1 MNRSGRSLW
10 FQVHKW
16 LGLALLAV
24 LIPLGLSGSLLV
36 WHDWTD
42 SLVNP
47 QRYAVSAER
56 GRLSAEDYVRSARTV
71 LEPTARVAS
80 LELPAAADKPI
91 LLTAAPPPAPGAAA
105 TPGPPRRH
113 QVWLDP
119 ATGRVLDHADSRTG
133 LVRALHVFHGS
144 LIIPAV
150 GRTIVGWLGVAM
162 LLSSLTGIW
171 LWRPSIGGWLRGLRW
186 RRGPGLSDNLHHQIG
201 IWIAVPLAILSFTGA
216 YISFPKFFG
225 AIEGAF
231 ASAPPRDA
239 APNRRA
245 PPVASPASR
254 ADAVIAAAGSAGR
267 GQIVSLR
274 WPVEGSTDWTV
285 SLEEAGKTAE
295 FKVSDADRTVARS
308 PGPAGLARAMR
319 QLHDGQGYN
328 ALWQTIVFLGGLAPA
343 VLGIT
348 GVIMWLRGR
357 HRRNAAPRSAIRSP
371 A

>member
-1 MNRSGRSLW
+1 MIRSGRSLW
-10 FQVHKW
+10 FQIHKW

-24 LIPLGLSGSLLV
+24 MIPIGVSGSLLV

-42 SLVNP
+42 SVVNP
-47 QRYAVSAER
+47 QRYALSGEG
-56 GRLSAEDYVRSARTV
+56 GRLSAQDYVRSARTV
-71 LEPTARVAS
+71 LEPNERIAS
-80 LELPAAADKPI
+80 LALPAEAGKPV
-91 LLTAAPPPAPGAAA
+91 LLTAAPPPEQGAAP
-105 TPGPPRRH
+105 PGPPRRH

-133 LVRALHVFHGS
+133 VMRTLHVLHGS
-144 LIIPAV
+144 LMIPGV

-171 LWRPSIGGWLRGLRW
+171 LWRPSIGGWLAGLRW
-186 RRGPGLSDNLHHQIG
+186 RRGPGFSDNLHHQIG

-225 AIEGAF
+225 AIERSF

-245 PPVASPASR
+245 PPVASPASSP
-254 ADAVIAAAGSAGR
+254 DAVIAAARSAGT
-267 GQIVSLR
+267 GEIVSLR

-285 SLEEAGKTAE
+285 SLEDSGRTTE
-295 FKVSDADRTVARS
+295 FKVGDADRTVTPA
-308 PGPAGLARAMR
+308 PAPAGLARAMR
-319 QLHDGQGYN
+319 QLHGGHGYN
-328 ALWQTIVFLGGLAPA
+328 AIWQTIVFLGGLAPA

-348 GVIMWLRGR
+348 GLIMWLRAR
-357 HRRNAAPRSAIRSP
+357 NRRRAVPQGAIRSP

>member
-1 MNRSGRSLW
+1 MNRTGRSLW
-10 FQVHKW
+10 FQIHKW

-24 LIPLGLSGSLLV
+24 MIPLGVSGSLLV

-42 SLVNP
+42 SVVNP
-47 QRYAVSAER
+47 QRYALSGE
-56 GRLSAEDYVRSARTV
+56 GERLSAEDYVRAARPV
-71 LEPTARVAS
+71 LEPTERVAS
-80 LELPAAADKPI
+80 LVLPAEAGKPI
-91 LLTAAPPPAPGAAA
+91 LLTAAPPPEQGAAA
-105 TPGPPRRH
+105 PGPPRRH

-133 LVRALHVFHGS
+133 VVRALHVFHGS
-144 LIIPAV
+144 LMIPGT
-150 GRTIVGWLGVAM
+150 GRAIVGWLGVAL

-171 LWRPSIGGWLRGLRW
+171 LWRPSIGGWLGGLRW
-186 RRGPGLSDNLHHQIG
+186 RRGSGLSDNLHHQIG

-225 AIEGAF
+225 AIERSF
-231 ASAPPRDA
+231 VSAPPRDA

-245 PPVASPASR
+245 PPVANPASSP
-254 ADAVIAAAGSAGR
+254 DAVIAAARSAGT

-274 WPVEGSTDWTV
+274 WPVEDSTDWTV
-285 SLEEAGKTAE
+285 SLDDAGKTTE
-295 FKVSDADRTVARS
+295 FKVGDADRSVTPS
-308 PGPAGLARAMR
+308 PAPAGLARTMR
-319 QLHDGQGYN
+319 QLHDGHGYN

-348 GVIMWLRGR
+348 GVIMWLRAR
-357 HRRNAAPRSAIRSP
+357 NRRRAVPQGAIRSP